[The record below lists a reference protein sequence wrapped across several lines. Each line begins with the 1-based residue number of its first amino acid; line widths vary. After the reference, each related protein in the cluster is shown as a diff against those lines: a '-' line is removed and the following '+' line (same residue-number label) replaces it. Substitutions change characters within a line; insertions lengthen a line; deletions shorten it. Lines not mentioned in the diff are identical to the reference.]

1 MKESHARCNV
11 HVSMKRV
18 KKIGGVQRGVFPGTN
33 VLEVKATSRET

>member
-18 KKIGGVQRGVFPGTN
+18 KKIVQRGVFPGTN